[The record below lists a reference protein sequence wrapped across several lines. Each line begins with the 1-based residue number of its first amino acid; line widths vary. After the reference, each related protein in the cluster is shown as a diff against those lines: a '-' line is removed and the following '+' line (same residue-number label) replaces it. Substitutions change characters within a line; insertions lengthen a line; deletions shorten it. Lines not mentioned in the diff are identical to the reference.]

1 MLKQFRNYIVR
12 DAGSAKKKCLEVDAQ
27 TVRPEFNNPLYSDDD
42 DDCEEDSSDTD
53 TGGGG
58 AAPNDEFQSEDVDM
72 AQEKVAFDGQKLET
86 AGLSINQAS
95 SSSAPIEKDRN
106 KGTPIG

>member
-42 DDCEEDSSDTD
+42 DCEEDSSDTD
-53 TGGGG
+53 TGG

-86 AGLSINQAS
+86 ACLSINQAS
-95 SSSAPIEKDRN
+95 TSSAPIEKDRT

>member
-42 DDCEEDSSDTD
+42 CEDSSDTD
-53 TGGGG
+53 TGGG
-58 AAPNDEFQSEDVDM
+58 AAPTDEFQAEDVDM

-86 AGLSINQAS
+86 ACLSITQAS
-95 SSSAPIEKDRN
+95 SSSASNEKDRT
-106 KGTPIG
+106 KGTVGTPIS